1 MPNAAA
7 FLCDDIIAPGAIER
21 GIMRTFV
28 LATACI
34 VIFATAPS
42 LAQDCAAIQAACI
55 DQCRGTAGS
64 IGQAPLVFGTQRA
77 RVQAC
82 INRCLISPC
91 QQTPLTSRLCDA
103 TAQSICNNGFRSCND
118 ACVPSTA
125 TTQAAIESQA
135 ACGTFCCTQFKRCL
149 TSRQCDISTITVIN
163 CSENPGGGATTSGTP
178 AAGAATTP

>member
-1 MPNAAA
+1 
-7 FLCDDIIAPGAIER
+7 
-21 GIMRTFV
+21 MRTIL
-28 LATACI
+28 LAT
-34 VIFATAPS
+34 VWTVFLTTAPAI
-42 LAQDCAAIQAACI
+42 AQDCAAIQTACI
-55 DQCRGTAGS
+55 NQCFGIT
-64 IGQAPLVFGTQRA
+64 GQLPPSGIAQQNLAVNNVPGRA
-77 RVQAC
+77 KAC
-82 INRCLISPC
+82 INRCRIAPC

-103 TAQSICNNGFRSCND
+103 TAQSICNNGFRACND

-178 AAGAATTP
+178 PLVRRPPAPKRASCLLVDRGTL

>member
-1 MPNAAA
+1 
-7 FLCDDIIAPGAIER
+7 
-21 GIMRTFV
+21 MRTIL
-28 LATACI
+28 LAT
-34 VIFATAPS
+34 VWTVFLTAAPAI
-42 LAQDCAAIQAACI
+42 AQDCAAIQAACI
-55 DQCRGTAGS
+55 DQCQGTAGS

-82 INRCLISPC
+82 INRCQIAPC
-91 QQTPLTSRLCDA
+91 QPTPLTARLCDA
-103 TAQSICNNGFRSCND
+103 TAQSICNNGFRACND

-163 CSENPGGGATTSGTP
+163 CSENAGGGATTSGTP